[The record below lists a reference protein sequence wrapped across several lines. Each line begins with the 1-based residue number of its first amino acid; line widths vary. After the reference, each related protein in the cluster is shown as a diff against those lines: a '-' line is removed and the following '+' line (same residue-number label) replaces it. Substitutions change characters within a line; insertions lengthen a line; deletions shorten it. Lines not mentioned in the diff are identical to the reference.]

1 MENLLN
7 KSTEERALN
16 LIIENGL
23 NPLDAIKQALKE
35 EMDLI
40 NDMFNPVG
48 NGLSKKGDD
57 VCERM
62 MNRFYIANH

>member
-1 MENLLN
+1 MKNLLN
-7 KSTEERALN
+7 KSTEERALS

-23 NPLDAIKQALKE
+23 NPLEAVKQALKE
-35 EMDLI
+35 EIELV
-40 NDMFNPVG
+40 NDMFNPIG
-48 NGLSKKGDD
+48 NGLSEKGND